1 MVVFLHGGVFY
12 TVGFS
17 FMRPKKTT
25 MGRPKYANWYGTLS
39 TSSTSD
45 WMFNNS
51 PGTYGKPSVSSGDLG
66 VSQVSSYI
74 KVKNGK
80 PQFVTKGVRLG

>member
-1 MVVFLHGGVFY
+1 MVITEMNL
-12 TVGFS
+12 TEMNIRS
-17 FMRPKKTT
+17 MPKKRPST

-51 PGTYGKPSVSSGDLG
+51 PGTYGTPSVSNLG